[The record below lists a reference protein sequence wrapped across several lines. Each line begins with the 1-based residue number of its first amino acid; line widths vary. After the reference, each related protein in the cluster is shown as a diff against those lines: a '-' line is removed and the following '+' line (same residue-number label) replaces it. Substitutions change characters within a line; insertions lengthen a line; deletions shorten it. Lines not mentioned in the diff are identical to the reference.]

1 MTHRICVV
9 TQSEAFATSAGMRIR
24 YDRFRDGAIGHDVSI
39 VARPIAEVIREPF
52 DHDVYVFCKTFTPM
66 ALALAAVLRK
76 AGKVVGQDLFDD
88 YFSQTGDARLQL
100 YRGWLRQMGRLTD
113 FAICTTPRMAEV
125 VAPFLPDRPI
135 SVVGDPVLAYDDARV
150 AILSDRKVMRAR
162 TDRRLK
168 LAWFGIGDNPFFPV
182 GIEDLTAAPTL
193 HAIGR
198 LRHLGWDVDLTIAT
212 NTRALD
218 VAGLERL
225 RLLPVQPTILEWSEA
240 VEEDLLKA
248 SDIVLLPVSDQG
260 FSKAKS
266 LNRALTAMEQGCQV
280 LSLNAALY
288 APLSAFIYRNV
299 DTLHGDI
306 IDGTAR
312 IQPSTVPRLTE
323 LIRTLADPYANAD
336 AFVAATRQPRVGPAR
351 SPAVLHGVA
360 STIEL
365 HKYVGERGG
374 LSIGTP
380 FSQPAWGY
388 GLRFEVSGGRLEALA
403 SPALAASL
411 ALPVAD
417 GGREVNGQTMVRI
430 ETGGLGIDFGP
441 VVTEMRSPNLAAIM
455 TAYPRILSEIAACCR
470 AWLPNHE
477 VLVAENRSDMPAI
490 PGATA

>member
-1 MTHRICVV
+1 M

-24 YDRFRDGAIGHDVSI
+24 YDRFRDAAIGHDVSI

-52 DHDVYVFCKTFTPM
+52 DQDVYVFCKTFTPM
-66 ALALAAVLRK
+66 ALALAAVLRN
-76 AGKVVGQDLFDD
+76 AGKGVGQDLFDD
-88 YFSQTGDARLQL
+88 YFSQSGDARLQP

-125 VAPFLPDRPI
+125 VSPFMPDRPI
-135 SVVGDPVLAYDDARV
+135 SVVGDPVLAYDAARV
-150 AILSDRKVMRAR
+150 TILSERKVARAR
-162 TDRRLK
+162 AERRLK

-182 GIEDLTAAPTL
+182 GIDDLTAAPTL
-193 HAIGR
+193 QAIGQ
-198 LRHLGWDVDLTIAT
+198 LRHLGWDVDLTVAT

-218 VAGLERL
+218 SAGLDRL
-225 RLLPVQPTILEWSEA
+225 RRLPVPPMILEWSEA
-240 VEEDLLKA
+240 VEQDLLKA
-248 SDIVLLPVSDQG
+248 SDVVLLPVSDQG

-280 LSLNAALY
+280 LSLNAPLY
-288 APLSAFIYRNV
+288 APLSDFVYRDV
-299 DTLHGDI
+299 EALHGDL

-312 IQPSTVPRLTE
+312 IRPAAVPQLTE

-336 AFVAATRQPRVGPAR
+336 AFVAAARQPQIGPAR
-351 SPAVLHGVA
+351 PPAIVHGVG

-365 HKYVGERGG
+365 HKYVGGQGG

-388 GLRFEVSGGRLEALA
+388 GLRFEVSEGRVEAF
-403 SPALAASL
+403 AAPVVAAAL
-411 ALPVAD
+411 ALPVA
-417 GGREVNGQTMVRI
+417 GGERQINGQTLVRI
-430 ETGGLGIDFGP
+430 ETAGLGIDFGP
-441 VVTEMRSPNLAAIM
+441 VVMDMRSPNLAAIM
-455 TAYPRILSEIAACCR
+455 AAYPRLMSTIVACCR

-477 VLVAENRSDMPAI
+477 LLVAETRSDMPAI